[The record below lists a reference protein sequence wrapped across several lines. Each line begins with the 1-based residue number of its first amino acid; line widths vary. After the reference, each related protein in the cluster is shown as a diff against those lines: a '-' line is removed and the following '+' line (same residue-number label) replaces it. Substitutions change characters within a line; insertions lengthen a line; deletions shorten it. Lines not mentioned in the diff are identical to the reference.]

1 MYACSMLSHRWKY
14 IFGHAPQCHYVT
26 ENIKNLNLSSLVPI
40 LKKSLSIILVRL
52 ICDKLVL

>member
-1 MYACSMLSHRWKY
+1 MLSQRWKY
-14 IFGHAPQCHYVT
+14 IFGRAPRCHYVT
-26 ENIKNLNLSSLVPI
+26 ENIKILNLSSLVPI